1 MKNRI
6 HTTTTQNWRAKE
18 IQARRAIEDRGFVVH
33 DANIIFRQNCPNIDL
48 VVYAQ
53 TSASYVQVKSS
64 KNPAG
69 ADSVVIDGSP
79 WTEKQL
85 YGGAPIFNKHDH
97 LRCNLVVILDT
108 LKTGETHFYIA
119 PPKDL
124 EKLVR
129 PRARKHA
136 KRPKRDGTK
145 RSIAFRKE
153 LPRAL
158 LMQWRE
164 AWHLFG
170 APLAQGCTVPAGSA
184 TYR

>member
-1 MKNRI
+1 MDRE
-6 HTTTTQNWRAKE
+6 TTL
-18 IQARRAIEDRGFVVH
+18 RR
-33 DANIIFRQNCPNIDL
+33 C
-48 VVYAQ
+48 
-53 TSASYVQVKSS
+53 
-64 KNPAG
+64 
-69 ADSVVIDGSP
+69 
-79 WTEKQL
+79 
-85 YGGAPIFNKHDH
+85 PIFNKHDH

-158 LMQWRE
+158 LVQWRD

-170 APLAQGCTVPAGSA
+170 APLAQTF
-184 TYR
+184 